1 MEVPTKEDWA
11 TLKEEVAK
19 HGLYH
24 AYRLAIAPTQ
34 SIGYV
39 QNATPSVT
47 PVVDLIE
54 RRTYGD
60 STTYYPMP
68 YLSPYNVLLYKS
80 AFNMDMFKMIDL
92 IAVMQEHVDQGIS
105 TTLYVSSDTTT
116 KELTRYYIYAYKKG
130 LKALYY
136 TRTKNLAF
144 EECLVCSV

>member
-1 MEVPTKEDWA
+1 
-11 TLKEEVAK
+11 
-19 HGLYH
+19 
-24 AYRLAIAPTQ
+24 
-34 SIGYV
+34 
-39 QNATPSVT
+39 
-47 PVVDLIE
+47 
-54 RRTYGD
+54 
-60 STTYYPMP
+60 MP